1 MKVLALIDEP
11 NAVCCRY
18 RIEAFEQAMGREDM
32 RLEIVRF
39 DKGILRRIG
48 NLHKAKQADAVIIQ
62 RKLLPLWQ
70 TSLLRRWARRL
81 IFDVDDAVFQR
92 DSNSGKGPESRTRLG
107 KFRAIVSKADA
118 VIAGNDY
125 LKQVAA
131 ALTAPGRVC
140 LIPTCIDTQKYRP
153 VVHQRVCSE
162 ARLVFIGQQ
171 TTLRLLGT
179 AKEQLAAIA
188 QQMPGMEF
196 RQICDGAA
204 DFPGLRVVLRPWSME
219 SEAAE
224 LAEADIGVAWMP
236 DDSWSLGKCGLKVL
250 QYMAAGLPVVA
261 NPVGIHREMVI
272 HGETGFI
279 ASTPQQWAEAVA
291 RLAADPQLRSKLG
304 AAGRYLAE
312 KRYGV
317 AVWERKFIE
326 ILKRSPVNGTDIEK
340 EVEPY
345 SSPGV
350 NAGPKTAC
358 GGQRP

>member
-1 MKVLALIDEP
+1 MLGRQYWLRPCFNTYFAGEAILLLSSPMKVLALIDDA

-18 RIEAFEQAMGREDM
+18 RIEGFGQAMAREDM
-32 RLEIVRF
+32 SLEIVRF

-48 NLHKAKQADAVIIQ
+48 NLHKAKQADTVILQ

-92 DSNSGKGPESRTRLG
+92 DSNSGKGPESRSRSA

-125 LKQVAA
+125 LKQVTA
-131 ALTAPGRVC
+131 ALTAPGRVHF
-140 LIPTCIDTQKYRP
+140 IPTCIDTQKYRP
-153 VVHQRVCSE
+153 AVHQRVGSE

-188 QQMPGMEF
+188 QRIPGMEF

-219 SEAAE
+219 TEAAE
-224 LAEADIGVAWMP
+224 LAEGDIGVAWMP

-261 NPVGIHREMVI
+261 NPVG
-272 HGETGFI
+272 
-279 ASTPQQWAEAVA
+279 
-291 RLAADPQLRSKLG
+291 RSSRDG
-304 AAGRYLAE
+304 DSR
-312 KRYGV
+312 
-317 AVWERKFIE
+317 
-326 ILKRSPVNGTDIEK
+326 
-340 EVEPY
+340 
-345 SSPGV
+345 
-350 NAGPKTAC
+350 
-358 GGQRP
+358 